1 MPVIKYNEAL
11 VRIEEV
17 GIGDI
22 IVPANSVSI
31 AYAASLEPS
40 RILAANQNNNFRI
53 GGPLA
58 AKITM
63 SFLACNTGSNNAANY
78 LINTLTGNQ
87 GVYIG
92 VADRVFYRCYC
103 NSTSVDITPFAP
115 ITVSAEFVSYDME
128 TNVPFGP
135 DISYQDDLNGYLA
148 HGHNTII
155 SNGTALSDGNYGAI
169 SYRVNCGRTP
179 SFTLGQTEA
188 QTENIFLD
196 SVEKEV
202 SIKATNIGNFIDY
215 SGYGDT
221 ITIDVKDDSGTSI
234 FTPPLSMSANS
245 RIVSQNLSITEGE
258 ILAGDISLREVI
270 L

>member
-1 MPVIKYNEAL
+1 MPVIKYNEA
-11 VRIEEV
+11 RIRIGE
-17 GIGDI
+17 GSIGDI
-22 IVPANSVSI
+22 IIPANSVSV

-78 LINTLTGNQ
+78 IINTLTGNQ
-87 GVYIG
+87 EGTFIG
-92 VADRVFYRCYC
+92 VANHTFSQCRCT
-103 NSTSVDITPFAP
+103 SASVDIAPFAP
-115 ITVSAEFVSYDME
+115 ITVSAEFVSYNMATGTIE
-128 TNVPFGP
+128 PVTP
-135 DISYQDDLNGYLA
+135 SYEDDLNGYLA

-179 SFTLGQTEA
+179 SFTLGQTLA
-188 QTENIFLD
+188 QTIFLD
-196 SVEKEV
+196 SVEKEM

-221 ITIDVKDDSGTSI
+221 ISIDVKDDSGTSI